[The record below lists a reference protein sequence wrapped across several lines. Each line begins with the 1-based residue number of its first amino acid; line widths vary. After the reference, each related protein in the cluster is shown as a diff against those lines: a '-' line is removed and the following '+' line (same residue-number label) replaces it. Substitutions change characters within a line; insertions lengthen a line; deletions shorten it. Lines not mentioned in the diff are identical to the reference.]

1 MRILHTNDI
10 HGHIENWPVIQAYVE
25 EKIASYITA
34 DQSYL
39 LMDIGD
45 AMDTVH
51 PLVEASQ
58 GQIMVDLFNQL
69 GYDMVTIGNNE
80 GLNFTSTQL
89 GKLYDQAEFD
99 ITLANLLDLKS
110 HDTPL
115 WAQEIVYKTIDNHT
129 LAFIGLTAP
138 YATYFLNGYQI
149 LDPFEVVDTLITQIQ
164 TTRPDV
170 EGIVLL
176 SHLGINRDRELADE
190 FSDLTLIIGAHTHHV
205 LFEGEWVNQTLLAA
219 AGKYGQYV
227 GEIDLNYDDQKG
239 AWQASAQVKT
249 LQQIKRQ
256 LTSPPKSQSYDG
268 EGRYLLRQEVVA
280 HAHHPYYALD
290 LHGSQSYIQMALE
303 AISWY
308 SNTDLAMLNSGLFLA
323 DIPQGPVTL
332 NELHESLPHP
342 MHLARV
348 TLTGRDLIDLL
359 EEVEHQRDDLE
370 YKLIHGLGFRGKVF
384 GEVVY
389 RGIEYDLESD
399 FWMAQGKLIQEQKT
413 YQLITVDHLW
423 FLPFFPALSRQGTP
437 ELLFPD
443 FIRHVVG
450 QYLKYVNEMK

>member
-1 MRILHTNDI
+1 M
-10 HGHIENWPVIQAYVE
+10 
-25 EKIASYITA
+25 
-34 DQSYL
+34 
-39 LMDIGD
+39 
-45 AMDTVH
+45 
-51 PLVEASQ
+51 
-58 GQIMVDLFNQL
+58 
-69 GYDMVTIGNNE
+69 
-80 GLNFTSTQL
+80 
-89 GKLYDQAEFD
+89 
-99 ITLANLLDLKS
+99 
-110 HDTPL
+110 
-115 WAQEIVYKTIDNHT
+115 
-129 LAFIGLTAP
+129 
-138 YATYFLNGYQI
+138 
-149 LDPFEVVDTLITQIQ
+149 
-164 TTRPDV
+164 
-170 EGIVLL
+170 
-176 SHLGINRDRELADE
+176 
-190 FSDLTLIIGAHTHHV
+190 
-205 LFEGEWVNQTLLAA
+205 
-219 AGKYGQYV
+219 